1 MTSSWHKYKLE
12 DLKANKKNAFAMG
25 PFGSNIKAEN
35 FVREGT
41 PIIKGGNLNGT
52 YLIEDFKDFL
62 NEEKTLKLSSSVAL
76 KGDIV
81 ITHRGTLGQVGL
93 IHDKSKYEKYIVS
106 QSQLKLSFD
115 LKRVD
120 PYYIYY
126 FLISNVGQYRLL
138 ANTSQVGVPA
148 IAQALT
154 SIKSIEIDLPDLL
167 EQRKISNILKLLDS
181 KKNNLIQ
188 LNQTLESIAQAIFKS
203 WFIDFDPVHAKQ
215 QGVLCAGIDK
225 ATADLF
231 PDSFEE
237 SEQGLIP
244 TGWTTKQLKDIAVRH
259 VEKIK
264 NVVDW
269 ENEYL
274 IDLSRIDSKTLFNI
288 NNGFGKELTTS
299 VTKFAKGDILFGAIR
314 PYFHKVTIANLN
326 GVTNIS
332 VFVIR
337 PSVDF
342 YHEYLANLMFN
353 ESTVN
358 FSVRLSKGTKMPVIS
373 WSDLSTLKITLAPES
388 IIKKYSELIS
398 PLMKKGIENSAL
410 INSLTSIRD
419 TLLPR
424 LISGKLNL
432 SNIEEELEGIA

>member
-1 MTSSWHKYKLE
+1 MSFENNFKLLGEICINYDSKRVPIKESARKKGKYPYYGASGIVDYIDSYAFDGEYLLVAE
-12 DLKANKKNAFAMG
+12 DG
-25 PFGSNIKAEN
+25 ENIKT
-35 FVREGT
+35 RKT
-41 PIIKGGNLNGT
+41 PVAFMAKGKFWVNNHAHILAGNDKAITKYLMYALQNVNLDAYITGAVMPKITQSNLN
-52 YLIEDFKDFL
+52 
-62 NEEKTLKLSSSVAL
+62 
-76 KGDIV
+76 
-81 ITHRGTLGQVGL
+81 
-93 IHDKSKYEKYIVS
+93 
-106 QSQLKLSFD
+106 
-115 LKRVD
+115 
-120 PYYIYY
+120 
-126 FLISNVGQYRLL
+126 LISLPYF
-138 ANTSQVGVPA
+138 
-148 IAQALT
+148 
-154 SIKSIEIDLPDLL
+154 EIGT
-167 EQRKISNILKLLDS
+167 QRKIVNILDGLD
-181 KKNNLIQ
+181 KRIDLFKETNK
-188 LNQTLESIAQAIFKS
+188 TLESIAQAIFKS
-203 WFIDFDPVHAKQ
+203 WFIDFNPVHAKQ
-215 QGVLCAGIDK
+215 QGIACPGIDK

-244 TGWTTKQLKDIAVRH
+244 TGWTIKQLKDIAVRH

-288 NNGFGKELTTS
+288 KNGLGKELTTS

-314 PYFHKVTIANLN
+314 PYFHKVTLANLN

-342 YHEYLANLMFN
+342 YHEYLASLMFR
-353 ESTVN
+353 ETTVD

-410 INSLTSIRD
+410 INTLTSTRD
-419 TLLPR
+419 ALLPR
-424 LISGKLNL
+424 LISGKLDS
-432 SNIEEELEGIA
+432 SNIEEELEGVA

>member
-1 MTSSWHKYKLE
+1 MNASCELISLQNATTLIGDGLHGTPEYDNLGDYYFINGNNLNNGKIQINSNTKKVNKYEYIKH
-12 DLKANKKNAFAMG
+12 KKNINDRTILV
-25 PFGSNIKAEN
+25 SIN
-35 FVREGT
+35 
-41 PIIKGGNLNGT
+41 
-52 YLIEDFKDFL
+52 
-62 NEEKTLKLSSSVAL
+62 
-76 KGDIV
+76 
-81 ITHRGTLGQVGL
+81 GTLGNIAFYNNEKVILGKSACYLNVNESINKYFVSYILQSKIFQDY
-93 IHDKSKYEKYIVS
+93 IHNLATGSTIKNVS
-106 QSQLKLSFD
+106 LKLMRDFKFILPSRD
-115 LKRVD
+115 TQEKIVHVLHTLDK
-120 PYYIYY
+120 
-126 FLISNVGQYRLL
+126 
-138 ANTSQVGVPA
+138 
-148 IAQALT
+148 
-154 SIKSIEIDLPDLL
+154 KIDLLR
-167 EQRKISNILKLLDS
+167 ETNK
-181 KKNNLIQ
+181 
-188 LNQTLESIAQAIFKS
+188 TLESIAQAIFKS

-215 QGVLCAGIDK
+215 QGVECAGIDK

-244 TGWTTKQLKDIAVRH
+244 TGWTIKQLKDIAVRH

-288 NNGFGKELTTS
+288 KNGLGKELTTS

-314 PYFHKVTIANLN
+314 PYFHKVTLANLN

-342 YHEYLANLMFN
+342 YHEYLASLMFR
-353 ESTVN
+353 ETTVD

-410 INSLTSIRD
+410 INTLTSTRD
-419 TLLPR
+419 ALLPR
-424 LISGKLNL
+424 LISGKLDL
-432 SNIEEELEGIA
+432 SNIEEELEGVA

>member
-1 MTSSWHKYKLE
+1 MSFELVPFETIFKSPQKNGLNKPKRVRGQGLPMVNMGEIFEHRRIKNIEMDLVPVIGKELEYVLE
-12 DLKANKKNAFAMG
+12 DDDLLFARQSLVLSGAGKCSIFLKNNQPTVFESHLIRCRLDKNKA
-25 PFGSNIKAEN
+25 
-35 FVREGT
+35 
-41 PIIKGGNLNGT
+41 
-52 YLIEDFKDFL
+52 
-62 NEEKTLKLSSSVAL
+62 
-76 KGDIV
+76 
-81 ITHRGTLGQVGL
+81 
-93 IHDKSKYEKYIVS
+93 
-106 QSQLKLSFD
+106 
-115 LKRVD
+115 D
-120 PYYIYY
+120 PHFYFYY
-126 FLISNVGQYRLL
+126 FQSKQGRDLISTIVEQGAGASGIRASDLVKLNVPLCDVRQQEKISSILR
-138 ANTSQVGVPA
+138 
-148 IAQALT
+148 ALDD
-154 SIKSIEIDLPDLL
+154 KIDL
-167 EQRKISNILKLLDS
+167 LKDIN
-181 KKNNLIQ
+181 KN
-188 LNQTLESIAQAIFKS
+188 LESIAQTIFKS
-203 WFIDFDPVHAKQ
+203 WFVNFDPVRAKQ
-215 QGVLCAGIDK
+215 QGVECAGVDK

-231 PDSFEE
+231 PNSFVE
-237 SEQGLIP
+237 SELGLIP
-244 TGWTTKQLKDIAVRH
+244 KGWTTKQLKDIAVRH

-424 LISGKLNL
+424 LISCKLDL
-432 SNIEEELEGIA
+432 SNIEEQIEGVA